1 MKDRLVAVAWDDASV
16 AQVDS
21 FTREEIA
28 ERTPSRYI
36 TFGLLLRDD
45 PKMVAIASEK
55 GADNTY
61 RVVTYIPRGMV
72 MGITDLGTW
81 PAKGRKVGTRKG
93 SSPLDELPLST
104 TPAPAQAEA
113 PAPLLAGHPTPDA
126 SLPIPG

>member
-1 MKDRLVAVAWDDASV
+1 MTDKLVAVAWDDASV

-45 PKMVAIASEK
+45 AKMVAIASEK

-61 RVVTYIPRGMV
+61 RGVTYIPRGMV
-72 MGITDLGTW
+72 IDITILGSW
-81 PAKGRKVGTRKG
+81 PARGRRVKPRTSA
-93 SSPLDELPLST
+93 SSPA
-104 TPAPAQAEA
+104 PAPAQSLPAPPPDPPA
-113 PAPLLAGHPTPDA
+113 PASAHTPTEDN
-126 SLPIPG
+126 